1 MPNQIKI
8 VLIEII
14 WLIIAVILCAL
25 TGVWLFGNVFK
36 ETIDIHF
43 YDSVFI
49 ASPIL
54 VLLPFFLL
62 FVFLIFFFKELRN
75 KFSKLFPNIVILIA
89 GLFLIY
95 LVHYV
100 GKEFVR
106 LSYMSRSSTVY
117 PPLSG
122 LGQENNGSPV
132 KDKFLDGFLN
142 ALTVI
147 QILITLVL
155 LYVVFRWG
163 YSKTNKKS

>member
-1 MPNQIKI
+1 MPKQIKI

-14 WLIIAVILCAL
+14 WLIIALILSIL
-25 TGVWLFGNVFK
+25 TGVWLFGSVFK
-36 ETIDIHF
+36 ETVDIHF
-43 YDSVFI
+43 YDSVFVVP
-49 ASPIL
+49 PIL
-54 VLLPFFLL
+54 VLLPFFIL

-75 KFSKLFPNIVILIA
+75 KFSKLLPNIVILIA

-106 LSYMSRSSTVY
+106 LSYMSRSWTVY

-122 LGQENNGSPV
+122 LGQEDDESYV
-132 KDKFLDGFLN
+132 EDKFLDGFLN
-142 ALTVI
+142 TLTLA
-147 QILITLVL
+147 QILITLAL
-155 LYVVFRWG
+155 LYVAFRWG